1 MPKRTL
7 DAAIFADVKA
17 AANDSFKD
25 SIKMLELTKLRASE
39 ENFYSMSDLELL
51 ADDIERQGLKHNLV
65 VVASKDNPDEYRIIS
80 GHRRFAAIQ
89 LLAEQGRY
97 TSKYVPCFISGSKN
111 EAETMLDLIMLNAT
125 TRRMSDA
132 EYLQQYVFLE
142 QTLKDLDAAGEPVG
156 GRMRER
162 IASALNVS
170 VAQVGKIENVLHNG
184 IEEVQQ
190 AVRDGEMSI
199 STASAVASL
208 PAEEQKAL
216 TTEKAVAKIKN
227 KDAVARKKPQ
237 KSEPQAEVAPMDSSF
252 SDETDEITDTEVIDN
267 VSSKDPLEFAGA
279 LDAAMKIATDL
290 KSGLHSTLNFKK
302 LKSEIDKS
310 ISDLQNLKGLIEKC
324 QK

>member
-1 MPKRTL
+1 MTVTFSL
-7 DAAIFADVKA
+7 
-17 AANDSFKD
+17 
-25 SIKMLELTKLRASE
+25 SILPS
-39 ENFYSMSDLELL
+39 S
-51 ADDIERQGLKHNLV
+51 
-65 VVASKDNPDEYRIIS
+65 
-80 GHRRFAAIQ
+80 
-89 LLAEQGRY
+89 LAE
-97 TSKYVPCFISGSKN
+97 C
-111 EAETMLDLIMLNAT
+111 
-125 TRRMSDA
+125 DA

-279 LDAAMKIATDL
+279 LDAAMKIATEL
-290 KSGLHSTLNFKK
+290 KSGLHSTLDFEK
-302 LKSEIDKS
+302 LASEIDKS
-310 ISDLQNLKGLIEKC
+310 ISELQNLKGLIEQC